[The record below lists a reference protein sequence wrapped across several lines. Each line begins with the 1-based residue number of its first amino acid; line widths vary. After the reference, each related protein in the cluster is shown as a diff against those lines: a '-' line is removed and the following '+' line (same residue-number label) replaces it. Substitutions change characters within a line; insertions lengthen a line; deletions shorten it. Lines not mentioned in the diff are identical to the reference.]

1 MSFVVCL
8 NYTPKIC
15 HKLKFANIF
24 QFLIF
29 DWLYYLF
36 LGCFRMT
43 ANSPYTRYSL
53 SLIPPD
59 TENLEKKP
67 FQVIDFYSKTHLV
80 LSAAHAFG
88 PGGLSAVTNN

>member
-1 MSFVVCL
+1 MRFYFCHNVCCVVAVQL
-8 NYTPKIC
+8 R
-15 HKLKFANIF
+15 LS
-24 QFLIF
+24 
-29 DWLYYLF
+29 
-36 LGCFRMT
+36 
-43 ANSPYTRYSL
+43 SPYNRYSL